1 MKTNLFNLFVYGKT
15 GSGKTLFARRYARDN
30 LIDIPH
36 FGSSRCL
43 GSTCSWSKIYNRI
56 IKPDITPDSIFLWD
70 LFEHTKKATSIR
82 LPKLNA
88 LQPNHQHIICSLYPP
103 TYYSKHIQDFLAQN
117 NFIYLNLKDNGNTP
131 YDTVKA
137 HVDDLI
143 HSLL

>member
-1 MKTNLFNLFVYGKT
+1 MKNLFIYGET

-36 FGSSRCL
+36 LNSM
-43 GSTCSWSKIYNRI
+43 CSWSKIYNQL
-56 IKPDITPDSIFLWD
+56 IKHRTTPDTVFLWD
-70 LFEHTKKATSIR
+70 LFEHTRKAVLNR

-88 LQPNHQHIICSLYPP
+88 LQPNHQHIICSIYPP

-117 NFIYLNLKDNGNTP
+117 NFIYLKLHDDAKTP

-143 HSLL
+143 HSL